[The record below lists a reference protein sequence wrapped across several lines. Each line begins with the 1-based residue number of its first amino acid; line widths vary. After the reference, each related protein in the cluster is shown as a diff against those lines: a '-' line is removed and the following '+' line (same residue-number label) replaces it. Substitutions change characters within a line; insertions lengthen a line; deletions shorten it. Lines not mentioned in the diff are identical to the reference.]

1 MNSLPELIR
10 LTGLKLHGFVA
21 NGTDWIGHIGLQAQ
35 MTLWLIRFVQET
47 DAPNGYGGR
56 MCERSPKPNTETWP
70 CTFAIAQFG
79 WVYKIRFPLTINSR
93 RIILAVSPESC
104 CAFSAEGSAPKQ
116 RLVNSRPGP
125 LIPWHRRSPMTRKDT
140 RNTSALR
147 GIAPLIAVLTVMI
160 ALAALAQTKGAGP
173 ASGK

>member
-56 MCERSPKPNTETWP
+56 MCERSPKPSTETGP
-70 CTFAIAQFG
+70 CTFAIAQFE

-93 RIILAVSPESC
+93 RLILAASPETC
-104 CAFSAEGSAPKQ
+104 FCDSAQKVGHPN
-116 RLVNSRPGP
+116 RD
-125 LIPWHRRSPMTRKDT
+125 W
-140 RNTSALR
+140 
-147 GIAPLIAVLTVMI
+147 
-160 ALAALAQTKGAGP
+160 
-173 ASGK
+173 